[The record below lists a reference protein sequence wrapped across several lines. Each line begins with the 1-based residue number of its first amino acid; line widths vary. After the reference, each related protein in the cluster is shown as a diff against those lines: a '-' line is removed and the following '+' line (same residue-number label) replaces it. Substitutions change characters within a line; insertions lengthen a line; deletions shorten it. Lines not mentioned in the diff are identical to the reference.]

1 MQLPLI
7 VGKKRFGNN
16 FDSFLNF
23 LNAEYDFQPI
33 EEYQ

>member
-1 MQLPLI
+1 MQTFI
-7 VGKKRFGNN
+7 SVSMNTFENN
-16 FDSFLNF
+16 FDSFLNL